1 MSNPIAVTILAVS
14 LGLVAGWTSPYLAKL
29 TNKETKIHITD
40 TEASWVASFLP
51 MGRLLGA
58 ICGSLTTEYF
68 GSKISLVLT
77 GFPLMIG
84 WICIICATSATWF
97 YIFRIFTG
105 KWLFSSSSSSYSV
118 FLFFFFLSRNEVHSR
133 AVRIDK
139 SHFLRHRNRYVDGD
153 VLHLFSNFHRWN
165 INSTYT
171 RCLNRA
177 SD

>member
-14 LGLVAGWTSPYLAKL
+14 LGLVAGWTSPYLAKF
-29 TNKETKIHITD
+29 TNNDTKIHITD
-40 TEASWVASFLP
+40 SEASWVASFLP

-105 KWLFSSSSSSYSV
+105 KWIFFS
-118 FLFFFFLSRNEVHSR
+118 FFFLSTSSSRNELQR
-133 AVRIDK
+133 RGVRIDK

-153 VLHLFSNFHRWN
+153 VLHLFSNFHWWN